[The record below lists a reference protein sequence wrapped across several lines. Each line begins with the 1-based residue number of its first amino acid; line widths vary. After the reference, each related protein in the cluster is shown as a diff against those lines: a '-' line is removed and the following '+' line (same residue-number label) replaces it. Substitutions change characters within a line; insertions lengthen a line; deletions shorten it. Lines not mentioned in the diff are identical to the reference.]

1 MYYHV
6 EANCM
11 FMKLIVQNWA
21 CHNPYKHTRC
31 EKAEPI
37 SIFLKRS
44 IAYMLFI
51 WIIATIFFPHP
62 CFFLSERNNS

>member
-1 MYYHV
+1 MCYHV
-6 EANCM
+6 VANST

-21 CHNPYKHTRC
+21 CHNPYKHTRD

-37 SIFLKRS
+37 IPISLIRP

-51 WIIATIFFPHP
+51 
-62 CFFLSERNNS
+62 